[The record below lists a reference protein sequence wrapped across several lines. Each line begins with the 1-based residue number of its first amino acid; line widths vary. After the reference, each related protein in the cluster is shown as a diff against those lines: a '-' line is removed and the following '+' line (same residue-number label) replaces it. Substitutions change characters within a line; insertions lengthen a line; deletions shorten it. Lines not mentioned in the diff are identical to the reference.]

1 MFFGNEQDH
10 DHASSSSKSSGK
22 SEKLK
27 ATRKLSSKSLEGSL
41 TQHEDFKS
49 SELVTSSKKTGYID
63 QSNKPADIVG
73 GVSTNQATLH
83 NSNSPSP
90 ASCIKKSNTM
100 SNGPA
105 PRHRTILGRTS
116 VSKSLKSV
124 FVTCLKLVK
133 TFSVNVN
140 FYFHLVTFLGVKLP
154 STNKSLVFL
163 FFFILSRQGR
173 IFPWNPL
180 IFLLKMSK

>member
-49 SELVTSSKKTGYID
+49 SELVTSSKKTGYIN
-63 QSNKPADIVG
+63 QSNKPADIVV

-105 PRHRTILGRTS
+105 PRHRTTLGRTS
-116 VSKSLKSV
+116 VSKSIKK
-124 FVTCLKLVK
+124 CL
-133 TFSVNVN
+133 
-140 FYFHLVTFLGVKLP
+140 YHLP
-154 STNKSLVFL
+154 
-163 FFFILSRQGR
+163 
-173 IFPWNPL
+173 
-180 IFLLKMSK
+180 